1 MAPIAHSGDDK
12 QKMKRIG
19 RKVGNLVAAML
30 GVSITLVVV
39 LCVLM
44 FYRLTMSMMQ
54 KECVSG
60 TNVLAYELA
69 SYSGGDDKTPL
80 LDALKKEMGCEFT
93 IFHGDER
100 AYTTIQ
106 QNGQRA
112 VGTRLSGSI
121 AEIVLTQG
129 KSYVGQ
135 ATILGE
141 KHLCSYVPTYDA
153 GGQIDG
159 LIFAGISMADAMGQ
173 IGLTVALSF
182 LSGVALITIGIMLI
196 GAYIKRTVSKP
207 LFRLTILAQTLEQGD
222 LGLNQH
228 QTMMV
233 EIDSNDEIGTLSKC
247 FDNTISRLRN
257 YIGEISHMLEAIA
270 GGDLTAQI
278 TQEYVGDFA
287 AIRTSLNDILQRLN
301 STVGQIVSSAE
312 HVSAGAEQMSVA
324 SQALSQ
330 GSMEQTGAVEE
341 LEETMRSV
349 TSSVRQTA
357 ESVQRAREQVDGMGV
372 QLAEGNQRMHEMTG
386 AMREISDSS
395 NEIEKIIK
403 TIEDIAFQT
412 NILALNAAVEAA
424 RAGSAGKGF
433 AVVADEVRNL
443 ATKSDEAAKATKDLI
458 DGSMNAVRE
467 GAEAVGNVTTSLERT
482 SELAGSVTT
491 MMETVVEAVES
502 QTTAIMQVTEGIDQ
516 ISAVVQTNS
525 ATSEECA
532 AASEELSSQANIM
545 HQMMAEFK
553 VSSRLGGGFSS
564 YSAPAP
570 QPAPSFQSSA
580 SSWESDGDYAGGVSD
595 NPFTGA
601 KY

>member
-1 MAPIAHSGDDK
+1 MTPIAHSGDDK

-121 AEIVLTQG
+121 AEIVLKQG

-153 GGQIDG
+153 NGQING

-207 LFRLTILAQTLEQGD
+207 LFRLTVLAQTLEQGD

-349 TSSVRQTA
+349 TSSVKQTA
-357 ESVQRAREQVDGMGV
+357 ESVQRAREQVDGMGS

-424 RAGSAGKGF
+424 RAGTAGKGF

-443 ATKSDEAAKATKDLI
+443 AAKS
-458 DGSMNAVRE
+458 
-467 GAEAVGNVTTSLERT
+467 AEASQSTSALIGRSIAAVNQGTQIAGATARQLEGIVANANGIVET
-482 SELAGSVTT
+482 INAIAADAQTQAG
-491 MMETVVEAVES
+491 AVE
-502 QTTAIMQVTEGIDQ
+502 QIQDQ
-516 ISAVVQTNS
+516 IGQITGVVQTNS
-525 ATSEECA
+525 STAEESAATSQ
-532 AASEELSSQANIM
+532 ELSAQASVLK
-545 HQMMAEFK
+545 QLVKTF
-553 VSSRLGGGFSS
+553 RLRRI
-564 YSAPAP
+564 
-570 QPAPSFQSSA
+570 
-580 SSWESDGDYAGGVSD
+580 
-595 NPFTGA
+595 
-601 KY
+601 

>member
-153 GGQIDG
+153 NGQIDG

-207 LFRLTILAQTLEQGD
+207 LFRLTVLAQTLEQGD

-357 ESVQRAREQVDGMGV
+357 ESVQRAREQVDGMGS

-424 RAGSAGKGF
+424 RADTAGKGF

-443 ATKSDEAAKATKDLI
+443 AAKS
-458 DGSMNAVRE
+458 
-467 GAEAVGNVTTSLERT
+467 AEASQSTSALIGRSIAAVNQGTQIAGATARQLEGIVANANGIVET
-482 SELAGSVTT
+482 INAIAADAQTQAG
-491 MMETVVEAVES
+491 AVE
-502 QTTAIMQVTEGIDQ
+502 QIQDQ
-516 ISAVVQTNS
+516 IGQITGVVQTNS
-525 ATSEECA
+525 STAEESAATSQ
-532 AASEELSSQANIM
+532 ELSAQASVLK
-545 HQMMAEFK
+545 QLVKTF
-553 VSSRLGGGFSS
+553 RLRRI
-564 YSAPAP
+564 
-570 QPAPSFQSSA
+570 
-580 SSWESDGDYAGGVSD
+580 
-595 NPFTGA
+595 
-601 KY
+601 

>member
-153 GGQIDG
+153 NGQIDG

-207 LFRLTILAQTLEQGD
+207 LFRLTVLAQTLEQGD

-287 AIRTSLNDILQRLN
+287 AIRTSLNDILQKLN
-301 STVGQIVSSAE
+301 KTMGQIVSSSE
-312 HVSAGAEQMSVA
+312 SVSGGASQMSSA
-324 SQALSQ
+324 AQGLSQ
-330 GSMEQTGAVEE
+330 GAVEQTESVGG
-341 LEETMRSV
+341 LERAIQEV
-349 TSSVRQTA
+349 TGRIKQTA
-357 ESVQRAREQVDGMGV
+357 DNAGQAQAQAGEVGR
-372 QLAEGNQRMHEMTG
+372 QLAESNLKMQEMVK
-386 AMREISDSS
+386 AMQKINVSSSEIG
-395 NEIEKIIK
+395 KIIK
-403 TIEDIAFQT
+403 AIEDIAFQT
-412 NILALNAAVEAA
+412 NILALNASVEAA

-433 AVVADEVRNL
+433 AVVSEEVRSL
-443 ATKSDEAAKATKDLI
+443 AEKTAEASKSTSTLIEHSIAAVSEGTEIAHAT
-458 DGSMNAVRE
+458 AVQLE
-467 GAEAVGNVTTSLERT
+467 GAVAEAQRIVGTINDIAADAQTQ
-482 SELAGSVTT
+482 AD
-491 MMETVVEAVES
+491 AV
-502 QTTAIMQVTEGIDQ
+502 DQ
-516 ISAVVQTNS
+516 IQSQIVQISTVAQNNSATAQES
-525 ATSEECA
+525 AATSEE
-532 AASEELSSQANIM
+532 LNRQAGLLR
-545 HQMMAEFK
+545 QSVQTF
-553 VSSRLGGGFSS
+553 RLRK
-564 YSAPAP
+564 
-570 QPAPSFQSSA
+570 
-580 SSWESDGDYAGGVSD
+580 
-595 NPFTGA
+595 N
-601 KY
+601 

>member
-1 MAPIAHSGDDK
+1 MTPIAHSGDDK

-153 GGQIDG
+153 NGQIDG

-207 LFRLTILAQTLEQGD
+207 LFRLTVLAQTLEQGD

-349 TSSVRQTA
+349 TSSVKQTA
-357 ESVQRAREQVDGMGV
+357 ESVQRAREQVDGMGS

-424 RAGSAGKGF
+424 RAGTAGKGF

-443 ATKSDEAAKATKDLI
+443 AAKS
-458 DGSMNAVRE
+458 
-467 GAEAVGNVTTSLERT
+467 AEASQSTSALIGRSIAAVNQGTQIAGATARQLEGIVANANGIAET
-482 SELAGSVTT
+482 INAIAADAQTQAG
-491 MMETVVEAVES
+491 AVE
-502 QTTAIMQVTEGIDQ
+502 QIQDQ
-516 ISAVVQTNS
+516 IGQITGVVQTNS
-525 ATSEECA
+525 STAEESAATSQ
-532 AASEELSSQANIM
+532 ELSAQASVLK
-545 HQMMAEFK
+545 QLVKTF
-553 VSSRLGGGFSS
+553 RLRRI
-564 YSAPAP
+564 
-570 QPAPSFQSSA
+570 
-580 SSWESDGDYAGGVSD
+580 
-595 NPFTGA
+595 
-601 KY
+601 

>member
-153 GGQIDG
+153 NGQIDG

-207 LFRLTILAQTLEQGD
+207 LFRLTVLAQTLEQGD

-233 EIDSNDEIGTLSKC
+233 EINSNDEIGTLSKC

-349 TSSVRQTA
+349 TSSVKQTA

-424 RAGSAGKGF
+424 RAGTAGKGF

-443 ATKSDEAAKATKDLI
+443 AAKS
-458 DGSMNAVRE
+458 
-467 GAEAVGNVTTSLERT
+467 AEASQSTSALIGRSIAAVNQGTQIAGATARQLEGIVANANGIVET
-482 SELAGSVTT
+482 INAIAADAQTQAG
-491 MMETVVEAVES
+491 AVE
-502 QTTAIMQVTEGIDQ
+502 QIQDQ
-516 ISAVVQTNS
+516 IGQITGVVQTNS
-525 ATSEECA
+525 STAEESAATSQ
-532 AASEELSSQANIM
+532 ELSAQASVLK
-545 HQMMAEFK
+545 QLVKTF
-553 VSSRLGGGFSS
+553 RLRRI
-564 YSAPAP
+564 
-570 QPAPSFQSSA
+570 
-580 SSWESDGDYAGGVSD
+580 
-595 NPFTGA
+595 
-601 KY
+601 

>member
-153 GGQIDG
+153 NGQIDG

-207 LFRLTILAQTLEQGD
+207 LFRLTVLAQTLEQGD

-301 STVGQIVSSAE
+301 STVGQIVSSSE

-349 TSSVRQTA
+349 TSSVKQTA

-424 RAGSAGKGF
+424 RAGTAGKGF

-443 ATKSDEAAKATKDLI
+443 AAKS
-458 DGSMNAVRE
+458 
-467 GAEAVGNVTTSLERT
+467 AEASQSTSALIGRSIAAVNQGTQIAGATARQLEGIVANANGIVET
-482 SELAGSVTT
+482 INAIAADAQTQAG
-491 MMETVVEAVES
+491 AVE
-502 QTTAIMQVTEGIDQ
+502 QIQDQ
-516 ISAVVQTNS
+516 IGQITGVVQTNS
-525 ATSEECA
+525 STAEESAATSQ
-532 AASEELSSQANIM
+532 ELSAQASVLK
-545 HQMMAEFK
+545 QLVKTF
-553 VSSRLGGGFSS
+553 RLRRI
-564 YSAPAP
+564 
-570 QPAPSFQSSA
+570 
-580 SSWESDGDYAGGVSD
+580 
-595 NPFTGA
+595 
-601 KY
+601 

>member
-153 GGQIDG
+153 NGQIDG

-207 LFRLTILAQTLEQGD
+207 LFRLTVLAQTLEQGD

-287 AIRTSLNDILQRLN
+287 AIRASLNDILQRLN

-341 LEETMRSV
+341 LEETM
-349 TSSVRQTA
+349 
-357 ESVQRAREQVDGMGV
+357 
-372 QLAEGNQRMHEMTG
+372 
-386 AMREISDSS
+386 
-395 NEIEKIIK
+395 
-403 TIEDIAFQT
+403 
-412 NILALNAAVEAA
+412 
-424 RAGSAGKGF
+424 
-433 AVVADEVRNL
+433 
-443 ATKSDEAAKATKDLI
+443 
-458 DGSMNAVRE
+458 
-467 GAEAVGNVTTSLERT
+467 ERT
-482 SELAGSVTT
+482 SRQP
-491 MMETVVEAVES
+491 ES
-502 QTTAIMQVTEGIDQ
+502 PSKA
-516 ISAVVQTNS
+516 
-525 ATSEECA
+525 
-532 AASEELSSQANIM
+532 
-545 HQMMAEFK
+545 
-553 VSSRLGGGFSS
+553 SRLGRLRVQLVVSRGKLD
-564 YSAPAP
+564 AIQKEQEALVLEP
-570 QPAPSFQSSA
+570 QDPGVRRMKCDTVFPGTVLTIDEAVCHIDDVLRPCSA
-580 SSWESDGDYAGGVSD
+580 SLVDGEIQLI
-595 NPFTGA
+595 
-601 KY
+601 

>member
-112 VGTRLSGSI
+112 VGTRLSSDI

-153 GGQIDG
+153 NGQIDG

-207 LFRLTILAQTLEQGD
+207 LFRLTVLAQTLEQGD

-301 STVGQIVSSAE
+301 STVGQIVSSSE

-424 RAGSAGKGF
+424 RAGTAGKGF

-443 ATKSDEAAKATKDLI
+443 AAKS
-458 DGSMNAVRE
+458 
-467 GAEAVGNVTTSLERT
+467 AEASQSTSALIGRSIAAVNQGTQIAGATARQLEGIVANANGIVET
-482 SELAGSVTT
+482 INAIAADAQTQAG
-491 MMETVVEAVES
+491 AVE
-502 QTTAIMQVTEGIDQ
+502 QIQDQ
-516 ISAVVQTNS
+516 IGQITGVVQTNS
-525 ATSEECA
+525 STAEESAATSQ
-532 AASEELSSQANIM
+532 ELSAQASVLK
-545 HQMMAEFK
+545 QLVKTF
-553 VSSRLGGGFSS
+553 RLRRI
-564 YSAPAP
+564 
-570 QPAPSFQSSA
+570 
-580 SSWESDGDYAGGVSD
+580 
-595 NPFTGA
+595 
-601 KY
+601 